1 MTKKL
6 EKSLKD
12 KLSGED
18 IDFLEQEALRGK
30 AACLYGIIQKIK
42 NVCDLLRDYDSVEK
56 YLKSLKEYRDKS

>member
-1 MTKKL
+1 MTKKSG
-6 EKSLKD
+6 KSLKD

-30 AACLYGIIQKIK
+30 IYCLFGLRQRIK
-42 NVCDLLRDYDSVEK
+42 NVCDLLRDYDSVKK